1 MVQRISSLLKNSTG
15 CVIAWMRCQNRREFV
30 GFASRAPHLARVEK
44 NSTMA
49 FFNGLLGDVFLETG
63 EPQLA
68 ITHLEAAL
76 AHTDQPALRQNVEKK
91 LAQAR
96 GASGK

>member
-1 MVQRISSLLKNSTG
+1 MRESVPAAVSCQGPRSREKIRGQPAEQRSSILKYQWYSG
-15 CVIAWMRCQNRREFV
+15 
-30 GFASRAPHLARVEK
+30 
-44 NSTMA
+44 
-49 FFNGLLGDVFLETG
+49 LGDVFLETG